1 MTQREFFSDNVRIA
15 RFIFWSSSCCQSET
29 ITTFLI
35 FLETEPSV
43 VCPCTILNS
52 LTDYPNMV
60 KDVIESLLKV
70 VRKWCWLVVLQVEEM
85 MSCCRLIKLVVEHD
99 HVVLY
104 FGWIAMIVLWEVDD
118 LLLPLRLRW
127 LLVLH
132 IDSLSS
138 HYLRFFPMF

>member
-1 MTQREFFSDNVRIA
+1 M
-15 RFIFWSSSCCQSET
+15 
-29 ITTFLI
+29 
-35 FLETEPSV
+35 
-43 VCPCTILNS
+43 
-52 LTDYPNMV
+52 
-60 KDVIESLLKV
+60 
-70 VRKWCWLVVLQVEEM
+70 EEM
-85 MSCCRLIKLVVEHD
+85 MSCCQLIKLVVEHD

-132 IDSLSS
+132 IDSWSL